1 MKVLIINKFLY
12 PNGGSETYIFKLGEA
27 LEQHGHEVQ
36 YFGMEH
42 EGRCVGNRVNAYTS
56 DMDFHGGSKLSKLTY
71 PIKTIYSKEA
81 RVQLRKVL
89 DDFKPDVCHLNNF
102 NYQLTPSIILEIV
115 KWRKETGRDC
125 KIIFTAHDYQLVCPN
140 HMLNNPNTHQKRVA
154 VYARVSTSSEEQI
167 SSIENQ
173 TLYYTKKIAETE
185 NWNLQ
190 DIYSDE
196 GKSGTSLRKRDAFK
210 RMMRDAKDQ
219 KMDLII
225 CASISRFARNF
236 SDCMTQIAALKTMHP
251 AHPIGV
257 YFETE
262 NIYTLNPSSQY
273 SLDIQALLADWESGN
288 KSRRMILSYDQR
300 IMTGQYPVADLM
312 GYRHTKDGQLVIE
325 PEEAKTVRFIFLAFI
340 QGYNYDQI
348 AAVLTQKKRSTL
360 RGRQEWNGVMVAN
373 IMKNERRWGDLEARK
388 SIVVDYKLGKVTKN
402 NGNRCSAYVP
412 EHHEAI
418 VSPEIARAAHLVASS
433 SKKCGVQDIVVIRQG
448 ALKGFVGIH
457 PNWSGISVES
467 IRSLCLSTYLPE
479 EVMKLNDIA
488 EMRAGATL
496 GKALQ
501 SEYMTVSGACFIN
514 QSSPVMTISKNGI
527 RFSKACH
534 SRLDD
539 CEYVE
544 LLYHPILQV
553 VILRKSN
560 HGFSTT
566 MRWRDDNDV
575 HSAFSARAFSGLVFQ
590 TLNWRRN
597 CRYQCRGICRG
608 QENAKFLIFEL
619 DESRILTGKNQY
631 EQENC
636 SMNLKCRLYRSKW
649 VQSITVSD
657 VMESGQVVENPM
669 IGAIPSRN
677 EVQRELDDLLMSM

>member
-1 MKVLIINKFLY
+1 MNEGQYDSKNVEHISIENIEVVS
-12 PNGGSETYIFKLGEA
+12 NGMDWKSRHLEA
-27 LEQHGHEVQ
+27 EKRKAEIRDRIHKQTEQGQ
-36 YFGMEH
+36 KSAKDYF
-42 EGRCVGNRVNAYTS
+42 RPA
-56 DMDFHGGSKLSKLTY
+56 
-71 PIKTIYSKEA
+71 
-81 RVQLRKVL
+81 
-89 DDFKPDVCHLNNF
+89 KP
-102 NYQLTPSIILEIV
+102 TPSIYDSDL
-115 KWRKETGRDC
+115 
-125 KIIFTAHDYQLVCPN
+125 
-140 HMLNNPNTHQKRVA
+140 KRVA

-348 AAVLTQKKRSTL
+348 AMILTQKKRSTL

-418 VSPEIARAAHLVASS
+418 VSPGIARAAHLVASS
-433 SKKCGVQDIVVIRQG
+433 KKKCGVQDIVVIQQG

-457 PNWSGISVES
+457 PNWSGISVDS
-467 IRSLCLSTYLPE
+467 IHSLCLRAYLPE
-479 EVMKLNDIA
+479 EVAKLNDIA
-488 EMRAGATL
+488 EMRAGTKL
-496 GKALQ
+496 EKPLR
-501 SEYMTVSGACFIN
+501 SEYLTISGTCFIN
-514 QSSPVMTISKNGI
+514 QSSPVITISKNGI

-534 SRLDD
+534 TRLDD
-539 CEYVE
+539 CEHVE

-560 HGFSTT
+560 RDASTAIRWENKDKICSSFS
-566 MRWRDDNDV
+566 
-575 HSAFSARAFSGLVFQ
+575 SKAFSGVIFEAM
-590 TLNWRRN
+590 NWKWS

-608 QENAKFLIFEL
+608 EENAKFLIFEL
-619 DESRILTGKNQY
+619 DESRILIRKNQY
-631 EQENC
+631 EQIEDR

>member
-1 MKVLIINKFLY
+1 MNEEYIPVENVEVLPSGADWQSRHLE
-12 PNGGSETYIFKLGEA
+12 SERRKAEIRDRIHKQTD
-27 LEQHGHEVQ
+27 Q
-36 YFGMEH
+36 YQ
-42 EGRCVGNRVNAYTS
+42 
-56 DMDFHGGSKLSKLTY
+56 
-71 PIKTIYSKEA
+71 KTAKDYFRPA
-81 RVQLRKVL
+81 
-89 DDFKPDVCHLNNF
+89 KP
-102 NYQLTPSIILEIV
+102 TPSIYDSDL
-115 KWRKETGRDC
+115 
-125 KIIFTAHDYQLVCPN
+125 
-140 HMLNNPNTHQKRVA
+140 KRVA
-154 VYARVSTSSEEQI
+154 VYTRVSTSSEEQI

-190 DIYSDE
+190 NIYSDE

-300 IMTGQYPVADLM
+300 IMTGQYPVTDLM

-340 QGYNYDQI
+340 YGYNYDQI
-348 AAVLTQKKRSTL
+348 AMILTQKKRSTL

-433 SKKCGVQDIVVIRQG
+433 SKKCGVQDVVVIQQG

-457 PNWSGISVES
+457 PNWSGINVES
-467 IRSLCLSTYLPE
+467 IRNLCLSAYLPE
-479 EVMKLNDIA
+479 EVVELNKMA
-488 EMRAGATL
+488 EMRS
-496 GKALQ
+496 GKKPDTTFPSDYL
-501 SEYMTVSGACFIN
+501 TVSGTCFIN

-534 SRLDD
+534 TRLDN

-553 VILRKSN
+553 VILRKSI
-560 HGFSTT
+560 HGSSTEMHWKNKNKIYSNFS
-566 MRWRDDNDV
+566 
-575 HSAFSARAFSGLVFQ
+575 SKAFSGAVFEAM
-590 TLNWRRN
+590 NWKRN
-597 CRYQCRGICRG
+597 HRYQCRGICHG

-619 DESRILTGKNQY
+619 DESRTLLGKNQY
-631 EQENC
+631 EQAEDC
-636 SMNLKCRLYRSKW
+636 SMNLECRLYRSKW
-649 VQSITVSD
+649 VRSITACD

-669 IGAIPSRN
+669 IGVIPSRN